1 MKTFRLWLVVA
12 LMVFATFAFA
22 GCGNSTNSSSTSS
35 NNTSSSN
42 TSSSNT
48 SSNSAGK
55 YSNVGIVL
63 PTKAESR
70 WPMAQK
76 QFEQALPGATILYSN
91 GDTAT
96 EKTNVE
102 SLISKGVKVLVIV
115 PQDAT
120 AAAAEVNE
128 AHSKGIKVISYDRLI
143 MNTPNVD
150 YYVTFDSVAVGAAQ
164 AQYLVDNAKGTG
176 NHLYLYAGAPSDNN
190 AFLFFQGAWSVLQPK
205 IADGTFVIENSS
217 IADSLKNTATLSHS
231 QLAQIIGQITT
242 NWDPATAKTLAQAN
256 LAKAKADQK
265 GVVYVLAPN
274 DDTSRAITDTF
285 RADKDVTQ
293 IYSTGQDFTQ
303 ASLQYILDG
312 KQSMTIWKS
321 DAKLVADVK
330 DIVDS
335 INNNAKPSC
344 IVTTYNNGSADVP
357 ATKAPLTIVTKDNAE
372 SIINSSGLYKVD
384 NGKVSPVQ

>member
-12 LMVFATFAFA
+12 LMIFATFAFA

-128 AHSKGIKVISYDRLI
+128 AHSKGIKVISYDRL
-143 MNTPNVD
+143 D
-150 YYVTFDSVAVGAAQ
+150 RKSVV
-164 AQYLVDNAKGTG
+164 
-176 NHLYLYAGAPSDNN
+176 
-190 AFLFFQGAWSVLQPK
+190 
-205 IADGTFVIENSS
+205 
-217 IADSLKNTATLSHS
+217 
-231 QLAQIIGQITT
+231 
-242 NWDPATAKTLAQAN
+242 
-256 LAKAKADQK
+256 
-265 GVVYVLAPN
+265 
-274 DDTSRAITDTF
+274 
-285 RADKDVTQ
+285 
-293 IYSTGQDFTQ
+293 
-303 ASLQYILDG
+303 
-312 KQSMTIWKS
+312 
-321 DAKLVADVK
+321 
-330 DIVDS
+330 
-335 INNNAKPSC
+335 
-344 IVTTYNNGSADVP
+344 
-357 ATKAPLTIVTKDNAE
+357 
-372 SIINSSGLYKVD
+372 
-384 NGKVSPVQ
+384 

>member
-1 MKTFRLWLVVA
+1 MKRNLKTSLLSGLVIFATVA
-12 LMVFATFAFA
+12 LA
-22 GCGNSTNSSSTSS
+22 GCGNSASTNSAAPNNSNASSPSTKAS
-35 NNTSSSN
+35 
-42 TSSSNT
+42 
-48 SSNSAGK
+48 
-55 YSNVGIVL
+55 VGIVL

-76 QFEQALPGATILYSN
+76 EFEQAVPGATILYSN

-102 SLISKGVKVLVIV
+102 SLISKGVKVIVIC

-128 AHSKGIKVISYDRLI
+128 AHAKGIQVVSYDRLI
-143 MNTPNVD
+143 MNTPNVN

-164 AQYLVDNAKGTG
+164 AKYLVDNAKGTG
-176 NHLYLYAGAPSDNN
+176 NHLYLYAGALSDNN

-205 IADGTFVIENSS
+205 IADGTFEIENSS
-217 IADSLKNTATLSHS
+217 VANSLKNTATLSHD

-256 LAKAKADQK
+256 LAKATAAQK
-265 GVVYVLAPN
+265 GACYVLAPN
-274 DDTSRAITDTF
+274 DDTSRSITDTF
-285 RADKDVTQ
+285 RADKAVTQ

-312 KQSMTIWKS
+312 KQSMTVWKS
-321 DAKLVADVK
+321 DKVLVDDVK
-330 DIVDS
+330 QIVDA
-335 INNNAKPSC
+335 IQNNAKPSV
-344 IVTTYNNGSADVP
+344 IVTTYNNGKADVP
-357 ATKAPLTIVTKDNAE
+357 STKAPLTIVTKDNAE
-372 SIINSSGLYKVD
+372 STINSSGMYTVS
-384 NGKVSPVQ
+384 NGKVSPVK

>member
-1 MKTFRLWLVVA
+1 MKKSKAGILTCLAICATLV
-12 LMVFATFAFA
+12 LA
-22 GCGNSTNSSSTSS
+22 GCGNSASTGSAGS
-35 NNTSSSN
+35 A
-42 TSSSNT
+42 
-48 SSNSAGK
+48 SSNSPSTK
-55 YSNVGIVL
+55 TSVGIVL

-76 QFEQALPGATILYSN
+76 EFEQVLPGATILYSN

-102 SLISKGVKVLVIV
+102 SLISKGVKVIVIC

-120 AAAAEVNE
+120 AAAAEVDE
-128 AHSKGIKVISYDRLI
+128 AHDKGIKVISYDRLI
-143 MNTPNVD
+143 MNTPNVN

-164 AQYLVDNAKGTG
+164 AKYLVDNAKGTG
-176 NHLYLYAGAPSDNN
+176 NHLYLYAGALSDNN

-217 IADSLKNTATLSHS
+217 IANSLKNTPTLSHD

-256 LAKAKADQK
+256 LAKATTAQK
-265 GVVYVLAPN
+265 GVCYVLAPN

-285 RADKDVTQ
+285 RADKAVTQ

-312 KQSMTIWKS
+312 KQSMTVWKS
-321 DAKLVADVK
+321 DKYLVDDVK
-330 DIVDS
+330 DIVDA
-335 INNNAKPSC
+335 IQTNTKPSV
-344 IVTTYNNGSADVP
+344 IVTTYNNGKADIP
-357 ATKAPLTIVTKDNAE
+357 STKAPLTIVTKANAVN
-372 SIINSSGLYKVD
+372 IINSSGLYTVS
-384 NGKVSPVQ
+384 NGKVNPVK

>member
-1 MKTFRLWLVVA
+1 MKKNFKSGLLASVVILTTLA
-12 LMVFATFAFA
+12 LA
-22 GCGNSTNSSSTSS
+22 GCGNSASANGPSPNGSTKKV
-35 NNTSSSN
+35 
-42 TSSSNT
+42 
-48 SSNSAGK
+48 SAGA
-55 YSNVGIVL
+55 SVGIVL

-76 QFEQALPGATILYSN
+76 EFQQVLPGATILYSN

-102 SLISKGVKVLVIV
+102 SLISKGVKVIVIC

-128 AHSKGIKVISYDRLI
+128 AHAKGIKVISYDRLI
-143 MNTPNVD
+143 MNTPHVN
-150 YYVTFDSVAVGAAQ
+150 YYVTFDSEAVGAAQ
-164 AQYLVDNAKGTG
+164 AKYLVDHAKGTG
-176 NHLYLYAGAPSDNN
+176 NHLYLYAGALSDNN
-190 AFLFFQGAWSVLQPK
+190 AFLFFQGSWSILQPK

-217 IADSLKNTATLSHS
+217 VANSLKNTAKLSHN

-256 LAKAKADQK
+256 LAKAASAQK
-265 GVVYVLAPN
+265 GTVYVLAPN

-285 RADKDVTQ
+285 RADKAVTQ

-312 KQSMTIWKS
+312 KQSMTVWKS
-321 DAKLVADVK
+321 DKHLVDDVK
-330 DIVDS
+330 EIVNA
-335 INNNAKPSC
+335 IKNNTKPSV
-344 IVTTYNNGSADVP
+344 IVTTYNNGKADVP
-357 ATKAPLTIVTKDNAE
+357 STKAPLTIVTKANAE
-372 SIINSSGLYKVD
+372 SIINSSGLYTVS
-384 NGKVSPVQ
+384 NGKVNPIK

>member
-1 MKTFRLWLVVA
+1 MKKSKAGILTCLAICATLV
-12 LMVFATFAFA
+12 LA
-22 GCGNSTNSSSTSS
+22 GCGNSASTGSAGS
-35 NNTSSSN
+35 A
-42 TSSSNT
+42 
-48 SSNSAGK
+48 SSNSPSTK
-55 YSNVGIVL
+55 TSVGIVL

-76 QFEQALPGATILYSN
+76 EFEQVLPGATILYSN

-102 SLISKGVKVLVIV
+102 SLISKGVKVIVIC

-120 AAAAEVNE
+120 AAAAEVDE
-128 AHSKGIKVISYDRLI
+128 AHAKGIKVISYDRLI
-143 MNTPNVD
+143 MNTPNVN

-164 AQYLVDNAKGTG
+164 AKYLVDNAKGTG
-176 NHLYLYAGAPSDNN
+176 NHLYLYAGALSDNN

-217 IADSLKNTATLSHS
+217 IANSLKNTPTLSHD

-256 LAKAKADQK
+256 LAKATTAQK
-265 GVVYVLAPN
+265 GVCYVLAPN

-285 RADKDVTQ
+285 RADKAVTQ

-312 KQSMTIWKS
+312 KQSMTVWKS
-321 DAKLVADVK
+321 DKYLVDDVK
-330 DIVDS
+330 DIVDA
-335 INNNAKPSC
+335 IQTNTKPSV
-344 IVTTYNNGSADVP
+344 IVTTYNNGKADIP
-357 ATKAPLTIVTKDNAE
+357 STKAPLTIVTKANAVN
-372 SIINSSGLYKVD
+372 IINSSGLYTVS
-384 NGKVSPVQ
+384 NGKVNPVK

>member
-1 MKTFRLWLVVA
+1 
-12 LMVFATFAFA
+12 
-22 GCGNSTNSSSTSS
+22 
-35 NNTSSSN
+35 
-42 TSSSNT
+42 
-48 SSNSAGK
+48 
-55 YSNVGIVL
+55 
-63 PTKAESR
+63 
-70 WPMAQK
+70 
-76 QFEQALPGATILYSN
+76 
-91 GDTAT
+91 
-96 EKTNVE
+96 
-102 SLISKGVKVLVIV
+102 
-115 PQDAT
+115 
-120 AAAAEVNE
+120 
-128 AHSKGIKVISYDRLI
+128 
-143 MNTPNVD
+143 
-150 YYVTFDSVAVGAAQ
+150 
-164 AQYLVDNAKGTG
+164 
-176 NHLYLYAGAPSDNN
+176 LYLYAGAPSDNN

-217 IADSLKNTATLSHS
+217 IADSLKNTATLTHS

-312 KQSMTIWKS
+312 KQSMTVWKS

-335 INNNAKPSC
+335 INNNTKPSC
-344 IVTTYNNGSADVP
+344 IVTTYNNGSTDVP
-357 ATKAPLTIVTKDNAE
+357 ATKAPLIIVTKDNAE
-372 SIINSSGLYKVD
+372 SVINSSGLYKVD
-384 NGKVSPVQ
+384 NGKVTPVQ